1 MEWVS
6 TENFLL
12 CRGTFFSAV
21 YIYIYII
28 LADETFQI
36 NGKKNTRQP
45 ATGFLSG

>member
-21 YIYIYII
+21 YIYMI

-36 NGKKNTRQP
+36 NGKKYKAASYR
-45 ATGFLSG
+45 FLSG